1 MHFLVWRQVVFTSAI
16 VLLGLLLSWLA
27 SEWVGDRAVFG
38 VVCSVGLCLIPGW
51 MTIFMSALMWGPV
64 MSVRLVMVATVNR
77 LLFVIVGYL
86 AVSSQWPDL
95 GLLDFPVWLI
105 LVYLLSL
112 AIETWLILTPASP
125 IGL

>member
-77 LLFVIVGYL
+77 LLVVIVGYL

-95 GLLDFPVWLI
+95 GLLDFPVWLS

-125 IGL
+125 SGV